1 MAKLDWGK
9 KHICSECSTKF
20 YDMNKP
26 TPECPKCGSQ
36 IVISRKPRVGR
47 PPLSKNKMATVE
59 VSKEENIPIN
69 KKNELESSLDNKS
82 PQIEKDEPIEDIE
95 DIEDI

>member
-36 IVISRKPRVGR
+36 IVISRKPRVGSHLYLKIR
-47 PPLSKNKMATVE
+47 WQKM
-59 VSKEENIPIN
+59 
-69 KKNELESSLDNKS
+69 
-82 PQIEKDEPIEDIE
+82 
-95 DIEDI
+95 

>member
-9 KHICSECSTKF
+9 KHICSECGTKF

-47 PPLSKNKMATVE
+47 PPLSKNKMAKVE
-59 VSKEENIPIN
+59 VIKEKISLFL
-69 KKNELESSLDNKS
+69 NEWKSHQKDFKSSFEIRYNTFIIVAAD
-82 PQIEKDEPIEDIE
+82 
-95 DIEDI
+95 

>member
-47 PPLSKNKMATVE
+47 PPLSKN
-59 VSKEENIPIN
+59 
-69 KKNELESSLDNKS
+69 
-82 PQIEKDEPIEDIE
+82 
-95 DIEDI
+95 